1 MKYLIT
7 LQPIEN
13 YFFGGEV
20 TLGDLGDLGAQNYFV
35 KSNPLPQASALLGLV
50 RYEILRQH
58 ELLSYDPSDEEKR
71 KQVCALIGDK
81 GFDMENPALSYGII
95 QALSPVFLTDGKEYY
110 TVLPLDQGYPV
121 RMDNTIRCFYTDP
134 QGGEGSVGV
143 KPLPVIEGYNEKDYQ
158 NYKYWCNA
166 QGEYTDTTCSFFQS
180 TEQIGITKKQRD
192 EKGQHTKVG
201 PMLAEVT
208 KKQKK
213 EKDAFFKQ
221 QLMRLAPGVSM
232 VFTVETTEPLE
243 KSSQILPWGGNR
255 SMFSVT
261 VEETTIDFAD
271 VFAPLH
277 RDGRLLA
284 LGDAYLEEATRE
296 KSDFIWG
303 ENKPFRYTINPVKKK
318 HTWNSPKKAPVLY
331 HLQARGSVLYGSNTY
346 LEELKKE
353 SALNKV
359 GLNIFI

>member
-7 LQPIEN
+7 LRPIEN

-20 TLGDLGDLGAQNYFV
+20 TLGDLGDKSAQNYFV

-58 ELLSYDPSDEEKR
+58 NLLSYDPSDEEKR
-71 KQVCALIGDK
+71 KQVCALIGEK

-121 RMDNTIRCFYTDP
+121 DMDNTIRCFYTDP
-134 QGGEGSVGV
+134 PEGEQSIRV
-143 KPLPVIEGYNEKDYQ
+143 KPLPLIEGYNEKVYQ

-166 QGEYTDTTCSFFQS
+166 QGEYTDTTCSFFHS
-180 TEQIGITKKQRD
+180 TEQIGI
-192 EKGQHTKVG
+192 
-201 PMLAEVT
+201 T

-221 QLMRLAPGVSM
+221 QLMRLAPGIRM
-232 VFTVETTEPLE
+232 VFTAETTQPLE
-243 KSSQILPWGGNR
+243 KSSHMLPWGGNR

-261 VEETTIDFAD
+261 VEETTIDFAE

-277 RDGRLLA
+277 REGRLLA

-303 ENKPFRYTINPVKKK
+303 ENKPFRYTINPVKKR
-318 HTWNSPKKAPVLY
+318 HTWNLPEKAPTLY
-331 HLQARGSVLYGSNTY
+331 HLQARGSVIYGNNAY
-346 LEELKKE
+346 LEGLKEE